1 MKSINKLIRRLH
13 KTRREASL
21 DCQLTMHR
29 RKQTAHF
36 ETEEKFHKLCEAAF
50 EGIILMEEGVVLMA
64 NEQFSEMFGYQ
75 PSELVGMKVIDFFT
89 SKSRELVRQ
98 RIALGQEDRYE
109 VDALRKDGT
118 VFPLEVRG
126 KQVLYGGRNVRVK
139 AVRDL
144 SEQKQQEREWR
155 NIFSMFA
162 HDMKNPLVAS
172 KGILSRVLAGK
183 TGPLIEPQNHHLQMV
198 KSELTKLEKLI
209 LNFLEYSRL
218 GAKAYTPMMDWLD
231 VFSLMSESVE
241 RARVESEKKGL
252 IISCE
257 FDDFPQQVWADRGM
271 IQRVIDNL
279 LENAIKHTNS
289 GGSVSARVSG
299 QEENLFVNVADTGTG
314 IAEHHLP
321 FIFDAFYKANQGSDG
336 SGLGLAIAHNII
348 RTHGG
353 HIWAE
358 SIVGKG
364 SAFSFILPIKPRT
377 DKLHQEQGGNH

>member
-1 MKSINKLIRRLH
+1 
-13 KTRREASL
+13 
-21 DCQLTMHR
+21 
-29 RKQTAHF
+29 
-36 ETEEKFHKLCEAAF
+36 
-50 EGIILMEEGVVLMA
+50 
-64 NEQFSEMFGYQ
+64 
-75 PSELVGMKVIDFFT
+75 
-89 SKSRELVRQ
+89 
-98 RIALGQEDRYE
+98 
-109 VDALRKDGT
+109 
-118 VFPLEVRG
+118 
-126 KQVLYGGRNVRVK
+126 
-139 AVRDL
+139 
-144 SEQKQQEREWR
+144 
-155 NIFSMFA
+155 
-162 HDMKNPLVAS
+162 
-172 KGILSRVLAGK
+172 
-183 TGPLIEPQNHHLQMV
+183 MV

-241 RARVESEKKGL
+241 RARIEAEKKGL

-257 FDDFPQQVWADRGM
+257 FDDFPQHVWADRGM

-289 GGSVSARVSG
+289 GGSVSARVSR

-336 SGLGLAIAHNII
+336 SGLGLAIVHNII

-353 HIWAE
+353 HILAE

-377 DKLHQEQGGNH
+377 DKLHQEQGSNH